1 VTTINESFAEETPP
15 PAPNRLVDAF
25 ALLWAN
31 KLALVGSILAVMFLL
46 IGVSGLII
54 WQVPGLQHLY
64 IDQNLRETLHD
75 PFTAGHLLGTD
86 NLGRD
91 VAWRLIA
98 GIGVSL
104 YVGFAVTVISVV
116 IGMALGTVAGYF
128 GGWTDTAISG
138 LIDLT
143 WGFPVILVAVIFA
156 GALDPGLT
164 AVITAVSLVTWAG
177 FARVIRA
184 EVLSLREREF
194 VEAARALGVSN
205 GMIIWRHMIPNVRG
219 TTLVMASWFVAVTI
233 IAEAGL
239 SFIGLGAQVP
249 TPSLG
254 QLISDGRGFFSV
266 TPWIAVIPGFT
277 IALVVLGLNALGD
290 GLRDIFDPRLKRW

>member
-1 VTTINESFAEETPP
+1 MTMAGESLELETP
-15 PAPNRLVDAF
+15 APQASRLGDAF
-25 ALLWAN
+25 VLLWAN
-31 KLALVGSILAVMFLL
+31 KLALVGTIVALVFLL
-46 IGVSGLII
+46 IGIVGLII
-54 WQVPGLQHLY
+54 WQVSGLQHLY
-64 IDQNLRETLHD
+64 TDQNLNQTLRD
-75 PFTAGHLLGTD
+75 PFTSGHLFGSD

-91 VAWRLIA
+91 VAWRLVA
-98 GIGVSL
+98 GTGVSL
-104 YVGFAVTVISVV
+104 YVGFAVTAISVL

-128 GGWTDTAISG
+128 GGWTDTVISG

-156 GALDPGLT
+156 GALDPGLA
-164 AVITAVSLVTWAG
+164 AVIAAVSLVTWAG

-205 GMIIWRHMIPNVRG
+205 AMIILRHMIPNVIG
-219 TTLVMASWFVAVTI
+219 TSLVISSWFVAVTI

-239 SFIGLGAQVP
+239 SFIGLGAQPP

-266 TPWIAVIPGFT
+266 TPWVAVIPGLT

>member
-1 VTTINESFAEETPP
+1 MTTFNEAFAEDAPP
-15 PAPNRLVDAF
+15 PAPNRLTDAF

-31 KLALVGSILAVMFLL
+31 KLALVGTVLAVVFLL
-46 IGVSGLII
+46 IGVAGLII
-54 WQVPGLQHLY
+54 WQVSSLQHLY
-64 IDQNLRETLHD
+64 IDQNLRQTLQD

-91 VAWRLIA
+91 VAWRLVA

-104 YVGFAVTVISVV
+104 YVGFAVTVISVI
-116 IGMALGTVAGYF
+116 IGMAFGTVAGYF
-128 GGWTDTAISG
+128 GGWTDTLISG

-164 AVITAVSLVTWAG
+164 AVIVAVSLVTWAG

-184 EVLSLREREF
+184 EVLSLRERVF

-205 GMIIWRHMIPNVRG
+205 VMIIWRHMIPNVLG